1 MKLQSKDS
9 TTRGFRM
16 SAMLVM
22 LAAVSVLG
30 CSKKQAGT
38 TAETAQATFSTPEEA
53 GQALQT
59 AVRGKDDNA
68 IAHILGP
75 QGKTLVSSGDV
86 AEDAA
91 AVESFSKKYDRMNR
105 WVAMT
110 DGTQV
115 LYIGADNYP
124 FPIPL
129 AKDSSSKWH
138 FAPAAGE
145 EELQARR
152 IGRNELLAMD
162 ACRLIANAEEIY
174 HHGAHDGNPA
184 HQYTDTIISTP
195 GKQDGLY
202 WEVAADQDPSP
213 LGRPNE
219 FAKGIFDSS
228 APSKTPVFNGYSF
241 RVLTEQGEAAKGGAK
256 GYAVNGKL
264 TAGFAIIASPV
275 KYQHSGIMTFILS
288 HDGVI
293 YQQDLGPNTAD
304 VAAAI
309 KQYNPTDEWMQ
320 GE

>member
-1 MKLQSKDS
+1 MDS
-9 TTRGFRM
+9 AELPAGGPDG
-16 SAMLVM
+16 S
-22 LAAVSVLG
+22 VSLRFYSWLFKERSHNG
-30 CSKKQAGT
+30 SGRLRRKPSPLPPKQARRCRR
-38 TAETAQATFSTPEEA
+38 Q
-53 GQALQT
+53 QT
-59 AVRGKDDNA
+59 AKDNDG
-68 IAHILGP
+68 IARILGP

-138 FAPAAGE
+138 FAPAAGD

-213 LGRPNE
+213 LGRPKTE

-228 APSKTPVFNGYSF
+228 APSKTRYFNGYSF

-256 GYAVNGKL
+256 GYAVSMVN
-264 TAGFAIIASPV
+264 
-275 KYQHSGIMTFILS
+275 
-288 HDGVI
+288 
-293 YQQDLGPNTAD
+293 
-304 VAAAI
+304 
-309 KQYNPTDEWMQ
+309 
-320 GE
+320 